1 MFPVLKLE
9 CRLTFRDRV
18 CRIEGSGKIMKHVKI
33 GSLKEIEER
42 KTVELLRYRA
52 LVCYGLK
59 PSATR
64 LPSSELAL
72 LRFST
77 IRFWIGFSAW
87 LREFTMLPTRWS

>member
-1 MFPVLKLE
+1 
-9 CRLTFRDRV
+9 
-18 CRIEGSGKIMKHVKI
+18 MKHVKI

-42 KTVELLRYRA
+42 KIVESLRYPA
-52 LVCYGLK
+52 LMCYGFK

-77 IRFWIGFSAW
+77 ICFWIGFSAW
-87 LREFTMLPTRWS
+87 LSESTMLPTRWS